1 MADIFKALIDAEL
14 NLEKVETQL
23 QGLNDTKVMLDVQLK
38 NKNNKQF
45 ASDIQK
51 GLEKTKIDTSAV
63 TKSLADS
70 FNISDK
76 GIKQKLTRQLDGI
89 MKSLAD
95 TWNGQKFDFSKADGV
110 YTGIDDMAKT
120 ITENAKIVKDAT
132 GIYDEFYDYFKNKKI
147 YVSDELKNALGND
160 TYKELLKNN
169 IGKITTDI
177 SKGMSIDSLWGEM
190 SSLFPEHFSENIS
203 NQADQLIHTFDLL
216 KKAREDMAKTISFDE
231 MSPSQSFDVNAD
243 AYEQVIT
250 SVQQLQKRLQENILS
265 ANSIEMGTE
274 LQVTVDKEKLVAD
287 IKQAL
292 QNISNAVDAVIDVK
306 LNISQNELGY
316 IQSQLNGM
324 SDKSKITNIN
334 LDIDKQRIQAEI
346 NNALSGLDLPIN
358 FNIDTS
364 TLQADIKKAIQ
375 DIDNIKVDVKVN
387 VDNAQEKTTVHNSA
401 AGVSENE
408 DLFQSI
414 RNINSAGREGQSV
427 FQSFGGTLREAF
439 QTFTLANML
448 QDALYKIVDVGRQ
461 AVDTVKDIN
470 DATTSLQMATGDSYN
485 AVRNLMDSYNE
496 MGQELGALTTEVS
509 TGAEDWLR
517 QGKSISEASTLV
529 KDSMVLSKVANLSS
543 SDATSYLTAMQ
554 NGFHKTTE
562 EVNGLV
568 DSLTAIDLVSATDA
582 GGLAEATSRV
592 AATADLAG
600 VSFDKLL
607 GYEAAVGEASQESMS
622 VIGNSMKT
630 ILTRMSSIKAGNLE
644 LIDED
649 GTTQTLSDVELVLNN
664 IGVQLRDSAN
674 EFRDFDEVLDEI
686 AAKWG
691 NLSSVQQ
698 SAVSQSIAGTYQA
711 NRFRLLMENYD
722 KATDYTQVAE
732 NSAGTSQQKF
742 EDAYLNSLEAKTNTL
757 KASLEELATSTI
769 SDSLYAN
776 VLDTSTAMVNLVEQT
791 GILKASLTG
800 LAGAGGVFIFQQLAG
815 FIKNAAQEFSNFSS
829 ALNMIKTADSFDD
842 GTFKNLLSLTEGL
855 SKSQTNLILSS
866 TALTDAQRVQILMA
880 QGVSQSEAQAAV
892 SAMGLSTAQTAATG
906 ATVTLSNVMKGLWST
921 LLANPLVL
929 VAAGITAVTAAFN
942 AYQKHMDN
950 ITKSAQEGVDA
961 INEHSSSLETQM
973 SRVKELR
980 DSISSGDLSD
990 EEEYNAKS
998 ELLSIQ
1004 NELVE
1009 TYGKQAEGL
1018 NLVNGSLETQIGLMN
1033 QLSDKETISW
1043 LNENQEAA
1051 DIATKKMEQ
1060 ERTYNLGTY
1069 KADDSEV
1076 SKELEKIFDKYGI
1089 DYSQSSTAGVYMPTL
1104 KFIGDASEA
1113 QETIDSFM
1121 SDVRGIVKEYGSNSL
1136 TDQLL
1141 SSSADALSKA
1151 EEITGEY
1158 EEIYRTAQMA
1168 NMLNDSQKIDLSY
1181 EGKDTTGTYSD
1192 LYEDYAQ
1199 AIDDY
1204 NTALLSGDTSKI
1216 DEAQAKFEAVQQ
1228 VVTDLGDFPY
1238 AYLFEGMT
1246 DGLDKAAA
1254 SAENFRDV
1262 LKGEGTDKLSE
1273 EYTDEFGTAT
1283 DTVQKY
1289 AQELQKLNL
1298 DDTDFKEIFNFGTE
1312 ATEGKEAING
1322 IVQAALDL
1330 GMISGTTDADLQ
1342 SLLDVLIQLGIVD
1355 ASEGIDN
1362 TTQSLE
1368 DLKAA
1373 STSVTSAIASVNEI
1387 LNAQTT
1393 GKSISLDD
1401 YNTEGLEDYQSAL
1414 EYVNGSLQLNRDKVD
1429 EITKAKAKEAIASNN
1444 AAKAQAQ
1451 ADYLKNAEQID
1462 QLKDSLSQMESTSQ
1476 EYIDTQTQIS
1486 NLESTNQTLIDQ
1498 CNQYDLLTAS
1508 IREATGEYQNWINS
1522 QNASESGDMFDD
1534 SKNMIQ
1540 AIDDVNDDESVDYG
1554 KVGTQKYQAAVDFLV
1569 PNTVDPQDQ
1578 TAVNQYIESLKKYFT
1593 TDEEGNLQGL
1603 NIDQFLSDAVEK
1615 GFINQD
1621 GNNYEIAGEVTM
1633 KKFAKGMNMSLPML
1647 QSIFG
1652 ELQEYFGD
1660 AFDWQDEIPDT
1671 MGNLGMQAQSAKESL
1686 QTLDAYKNMDI
1697 RIDVSDIEGT
1707 ENKVRV
1713 LDDTIAEMDKIK
1725 ADPKVDTSS
1734 IENANSVIKYCIRQK
1749 QELENPVV
1757 MKANTAGLNSGINE
1771 AVTLY
1776 QKFVKAQNKL
1786 EERETLG
1793 LDTSDAE
1800 AKVDRLT
1807 SKIQGL
1813 DPEINA
1819 ELEVDTTSADT
1830 IQQSL
1835 DNMSPEVQ
1843 AKINVTAPTEE
1854 ETATDDV
1861 TVNYE
1866 ANTKGLPEKFN
1877 PINRT
1882 VYYRDDQSQLT
1893 TYLAPLYR
1901 SVIYTNSGGLPK
1913 PPSTGTGSVSGT
1925 AHVSGTAKASGD
1937 WGMKEQKTVL
1947 IGELGREIVVDP
1959 NTGKWRT
1966 YGDNGAEFANIPRN
1980 AIVFNNAQT
1989 ESLLKQGFV
1998 NSRATAM
2005 AGGTAFANGN
2015 SFVTGGFTY
2024 KGNSYKGSSSS
2035 DDDDK
2040 SSSTSSGSS
2049 SKSKSSSKDKS
2060 DDKKENKFQ
2069 KKWEKFQNWVD
2080 KFFDHIERRLERSSE
2095 LIDKWTTAA
2104 ENAVTI
2110 SAQQTAYN
2118 SAINATTDSISLN
2131 ETASTK
2137 YLKQARKI
2145 GKKAVKTAKNT
2156 KKKSDDG
2163 ITQSWVDDIIK
2174 KLQDGSLDIT
2184 KYKGKERDVIDDL
2197 QEWVDKS
2204 EDAKSTIEELKNSFQ
2219 DLYTDMRNLA
2229 NTEAEEKVDKLNDE
2243 LDILG
2248 TQLDRLGT
2256 AAEQNNNILRQ
2267 NELSRQTM
2275 DAYQS
2280 ARVTTSRNLGSASQR
2295 VRNLGRSD
2303 FTNAVNSGQKIAIE
2317 DSYSTAWVKAISD
2330 YNASLEASTTA
2341 TTNARKATAEY
2352 YATIQENAEQMFNNI
2367 VSEFEAAQNRISQKS
2382 TEIQAAMDL
2391 NEAQGYRNSANYYRQ
2406 MITAE
2411 QENQASLQK
2420 ERDQLN
2426 ANLNNALSTG
2436 QVTYGTDAYQNMVS
2450 QINDVTNAIN
2460 ESKQS
2465 AQEFK
2470 NAIQEL
2476 EWSNFEKLQERIAD
2490 ITEEADFLINE
2501 LSRRDLVDEDVA
2513 GLTAEGNAAMALYAS
2528 EYGTMIKQVQQYQDE
2543 IDKVRQELS
2552 NDPYNETLIDHLQE
2566 LEEAQQDIVSS
2577 TGDMKDAMI
2586 DLTSQ
2591 ALEAQKTALQNI
2603 ISDYQDMMDLQ
2614 NDAYDYQKSISD
2626 MVTDINNVQKQLSVY
2641 AGDDSEEAR
2650 ATIQQ
2655 LQSDLR
2661 DKQESLE
2668 DTQRQKLTSDINNMF
2683 DDLMDNYS
2691 DYVDTIIDNLDDN
2704 FDKLIEVV
2712 NNGLADSKE
2721 TILSLA
2727 DKLGIDVSDELTGIL
2742 GGNDILGSSGNAVE
2756 GVVSLEDM
2764 LNEIANAK
2772 SSEEVDQIVTRL
2784 TSEESNRKYF
2794 GDQGAAYIA
2803 AQKKKQELEAQ
2814 QAYEQGQQSQ
2824 ITQSG
2829 GGSGGSSANQ
2839 NNNEKL
2845 AEKAAKYIRKNMDP
2859 AKKDRKDLSDVN
2871 KKIYDMTNG
2880 QTLSGNELEGLSK
2893 KLGITH
2899 NNAKKEG
2906 NLFQKLKEIGL
2917 FDGGWKIRENSI
2929 THVGTVIGNLDS
2941 FAKGT
2946 KRVPQDMIA
2955 EIGEKGS
2962 EIVYRSA
2969 DGSILTPLGEGDM
2982 VFTHEMSKN
2991 LWQMA
2996 LDKPI
3001 STYSGIPKISEE
3013 AVNNVYGG
3021 ATYNVMFNVEMG
3033 DMNLQGI
3040 EDIEKFKKMFPQVF
3054 EQLLKDS
3061 LVNNRNVARI
3071 IKEHIKDNTLKN
3083 NNSLGKNR
3091 YRN

>member
-1 MADIFKALIDAEL
+1 MDYEFKATIQAEL
-14 NLEKVETQL
+14 QT
-23 QGLNDTKVMLDVQLK
+23 
-38 NKNNKQF
+38 NKF
-45 ASDIQK
+45 
-51 GLEKTKIDTSAV
+51 
-63 TKSLADS
+63 DS
-70 FNISDK
+70 
-76 GIKQKLTRQLDGI
+76 Q
-89 MKSLAD
+89 MKSLLNREWKVD
-95 TWNGQKFDFSKADGV
+95 VILN
-110 YTGIDDMAKT
+110 
-120 ITENAKIVKDAT
+120 N
-132 GIYDEFYDYFKNKKI
+132 
-147 YVSDELKNALGND
+147 KNALKQINEIEKKLQTITKEDSQSALNLDLNID
-160 TYKELLKNN
+160 TNQ
-169 IGKITTDI
+169 ITTDI
-177 SKGMSIDSLWGEM
+177 RNAVKNAAAYLDDDINIRLNID
-190 SSLFPEHFSENIS
+190 
-203 NQADQLIHTFDLL
+203 
-216 KKAREDMAKTISFDE
+216 KDE
-231 MSPSQSFDVNAD
+231 MLTNLRTAIKS
-243 AYEQVIT
+243 IT
-250 SVQQLQKRLQENILS
+250 NDGQAINLDININKQTLQTEINS
-265 ANSIEMGTE
+265 AI
-274 LQVTVDKEKLVAD
+274 KD
-287 IKQAL
+287 ID
-292 QNISNAVDAVIDVK
+292 IPVK
-306 LNISQNELGY
+306 LNIDSSDIISNLRQAIDPLSNE
-316 IQSQLNGM
+316 
-324 SDKSKITNIN
+324 KI
-334 LDIDKQRIQAEI
+334 KVH
-346 NNALSGLDLPIN
+346 
-358 FNIDTS
+358 IDT
-364 TLQADIKKAIQ
+364 DIKNDT
-375 DIDNIKVDVKVN
+375 DISNIGKVDSSDVTQLQDAINKV
-387 VDNAQEKTTVHNSA
+387 
-401 AGVSENE
+401 
-408 DLFQSI
+408 
-414 RNINSAGREGQSV
+414 NSAGREGQSF

-470 DATTSLQMATGDSYN
+470 DATTSLQIATGDSYN

-554 NGFHKTTE
+554 KGFHKTTE

-607 GYEAAVGEASQESMS
+607 GYEAAIGEASQENMS

-674 EFRDFDEVLDEI
+674 EFRDFDDVLDEI

-722 KATDYTQVAE
+722 KATNYTQVAE

-742 EDAYLNSLEAKTNTL
+742 EEAYLNSLEAKTNTL

-769 SDSLYAN
+769 SDDLYAN
-776 VLDTSTAMVNLVEQT
+776 VLDTSTAMVNLVNET

-815 FIKNAAQEFSNFSS
+815 FIKNAAQEFSNFST
-829 ALNMIKTADSFDD
+829 ALNMIKAADSFDD
-842 GTFKNLLSLTEGL
+842 GAFKSLLNLTEGL

-880 QGVSQSEAQAAV
+880 QGVSQAEAQAAV

-942 AYQKHMDN
+942 AYQNHMDN
-950 ITKSAQEGVDA
+950 IKKSAQEGVDA
-961 INEHSSSLETQM
+961 INEHNSSLETQI

-980 DSISSGDLSD
+980 DSISSGNLSD

-1004 NELVE
+1004 NELVG
-1009 TYGKQAEGL
+1009 TYGKQAEGI

-1033 QLSDKETISW
+1033 QLSDTETTSW
-1043 LNENQEAA
+1043 LNENQEAV
-1051 DIATKKMEQ
+1051 DNATKEMER
-1060 ERTYNLGTY
+1060 ERTFNLGTFE
-1069 KADDSEV
+1069 ADGSEA
-1076 SKELEKIFDKYGI
+1076 SKEIEKLFDEYGI
-1089 DYSQSSTAGVYMPTL
+1089 KESQSGTAGVYKSVL
-1104 KFIGDASEA
+1104 KFTGDASEA
-1113 QETIDSFM
+1113 QETIDNFM

-1168 NMLNDSQKIDLSY
+1168 NMLNDGQKIDLSY
-1181 EGKDTTGTYSD
+1181 EGKDATGTYSD

-1228 VVTDLGDFPY
+1228 VVTNLGDFPY

-1246 DGLDKAAA
+1246 DGLDKASA

-1262 LKGEGTDKLSE
+1262 LKGDGTDKLSE

-1283 DTVQKY
+1283 DTVQQY

-1298 DDTDFKEIFNFGTE
+1298 DDTEFKEIFNFGTE

-1342 SLLDVLIQLGIVD
+1342 SLLDVLIQLGIVN

-1393 GKSISLDD
+1393 GRSISLGD
-1401 YNTEGLEDYQSAL
+1401 YNAEGLEDYQSAL
-1414 EYVNGSLQLNRDKVD
+1414 EYVNGSLQLNRDKVE
-1429 EITKAKAKEAIASNN
+1429 EITKAKAKEAIASND

-1462 QLKDSLSQMESTSQ
+1462 QLRDSLSQMESTSQ

-1508 IREATGEYQNWINS
+1508 IREATGEYQNWLNS
-1522 QNASESGDMFDD
+1522 QNAPESGDMFDD
-1534 SKNMIQ
+1534 TKSMIQ
-1540 AIDDVNDDESVDYG
+1540 NIDNVNDPNSAEHNKVYNEDYI
-1554 KVGTQKYQAAVDFLV
+1554 TSVDFLV
-1569 PNTVDPQDQ
+1569 PNSIDKQDQ
-1578 TAVNQYIESLKKYFT
+1578 DAVNQYINSLKKYFT

-1621 GNNYEIAGEVTM
+1621 GNYYEVAGEVTM

-1647 QSIFG
+1647 QAVFG
-1652 ELQEYFGD
+1652 ELHEYFGD

-1686 QTLDAYKNMDI
+1686 QALDAYKDMDI
-1697 RIDVSDIEGT
+1697 RIAVSDIEGT

-1757 MKANTAGLNSGINE
+1757 MKANTAGLNSDINE

-1800 AKVDRLT
+1800 AKVDKLT

-1819 ELEVDTTSADT
+1819 ELEVDTTSVDT
-1830 IQQSL
+1830 IEQSL

-1843 AKINVTAPTEE
+1843 AKINVSTPTESDT
-1854 ETATDDV
+1854 ETGDV
-1861 TVNYE
+1861 TVNYVE
-1866 ANTKGLPEKFN
+1866 DTSGLPEKFD
-1877 PINRT
+1877 PIDRT
-1882 VYYRDDQSQLT
+1882 VYYKDDRSQLDP
-1893 TYLAPLYR
+1893 YLAPLYR

-1913 PPSTGTGSVSGT
+1913 PPSTGTGSVTGT

-2015 SFVTGGFTY
+2015 AFVTGGFTY

-2035 DDDDK
+2035 DDDK
-2040 SSSTSSGSS
+2040 SSSSSSGSS
-2049 SKSKSSSKDKS
+2049 SKSKSSSKDKK

-2069 KKWEKFQNWVD
+2069 KKWEKFQNWVS

-2110 SAQQTAYN
+2110 SAQQTAYGN
-2118 SAINATTDSISLN
+2118 AISETQTSLSLN

-2145 GKKAVKTAKNT
+2145 GKKAVKTAQKT
-2156 KKKSDDG
+2156 KKKSDDR
-2163 ITQSWVDDIIK
+2163 ITQSWVDDIIN
-2174 KLQDGSLDIT
+2174 KLQNGSLDIT
-2184 KYKGKERDVIDDL
+2184 KYKGKERDVIDSL

-2204 EDAKSTIEELKNSFQ
+2204 TDAKNAISELTDSLQ
-2219 DLYTDMRNLA
+2219 DLYTEMRNLA

-2256 AAEQNNNILRQ
+2256 AAEQNNNILQQ
-2267 NELSRQTM
+2267 NQLSRQTM
-2275 DAYQS
+2275 DAYQA
-2280 ARVTTSRNLGSASQR
+2280 ARVTTSKNLGSASQR
-2295 VRNLGRSD
+2295 VRNLGD
-2303 FTNAVNSGQKIAIE
+2303 AALTNAVNAGQKIEIQDGWSNDWKDAV
-2317 DSYSTAWVKAISD
+2317 AD
-2330 YNASLEASTTA
+2330 YNASLESSATA

-2367 VSEFEAAQNRISQKS
+2367 VSEFEAAQNRISQRS

-2391 NEAQGYRNSANYYRQ
+2391 NEAKGYRNSSNYYQ
-2406 MITAE
+2406 AMITAE
-2411 QENQASLQK
+2411 QENQKSLEE
-2420 ERDQLN
+2420 ERNQLVSD
-2426 ANLNNALSTG
+2426 LNNKLSTG
-2436 QVTYGTDAYQNMVS
+2436 QVTYGTDAYDNMVS
-2450 QINDVTNAIN
+2450 QINDVTNAVN

-2465 AQEFK
+2465 MQDFK
-2470 NAIQEL
+2470 NSIQEL
-2476 EWSNFEKLQERIAD
+2476 EWSNFEKLQERISD

-2501 LSRRDLVDEDVA
+2501 LSRRKLVDEDVT
-2513 GLTAEGNAAMALYAS
+2513 GLTSEGNAAMALYAS
-2528 EYGTMIKQVQQYQDE
+2528 EYGTMIKQVQQYQEE
-2543 IDKVRQELS
+2543 IDKVQQELS

-2566 LEEAQQDIVSS
+2566 LEEAQQDVISS
-2577 TGDMKDAMI
+2577 AGDMKDAMI

-2591 ALEAQKTALQNI
+2591 ALEAQKTALQDI

-2641 AGDDSEEAR
+2641 AGDDSEESRAR
-2650 ATIQQ
+2650 IQQ

-2668 DTQRQKLTSDINNMF
+2668 DMQRQKLTSDINNMF

-2691 DYVDTIIDNLDDN
+2691 EYVDTIIDNLDDN
-2704 FDKLIEVV
+2704 FDKLIDVV

-2764 LNEIANAK
+2764 LSEIANAK
-2772 SSEEVDQIVTRL
+2772 STEEVDQIVTRL
-2784 TSEESNRKYF
+2784 TSEEANRKYF
-2794 GDQGAAYIA
+2794 GNQGAAYLA
-2803 AQKKKQELEAQ
+2803 AEQKKQELAAQ
-2814 QAYEQGQQSQ
+2814 QAYEQGQQQQQQEAAQSQ
-2824 ITQSG
+2824 A
-2829 GGSGGSSANQ
+2829 SA
-2839 NNNEKL
+2839 NNEKL
-2845 AEKAAKYIRKNMDP
+2845 AQKAANFIRKHMKDTD
-2859 AKKDRKDLSDVN
+2859 KKRKELGDIN
-2871 KKIYDMTNG
+2871 KKIYDMTG
-2880 QTLSGNELEGLSK
+2880 GKIISGDDRAKLAE
-2893 KLGITH
+2893 KLGVSESQLY
-2899 NNAKKEG
+2899 N
-2906 NLFQKLKEIGL
+2906 KLQEIGL
-2917 FDGGWKIRENSI
+2917 FDGGWRIRSGSI
-2929 THVGTVIGNLDS
+2929 THVGTVIGNLES

-2946 KRVPQDMIA
+2946 KSIPKDMLAITQEA
-2955 EIGEKGS
+2955 GFEFI
-2962 EIVYRSA
+2962 RTD
-2969 DGSILTPLGEGDM
+2969 DGMLTPLKKGDS
-2982 VFTHEMSKN
+2982 VFSHDQSENLWEMSKHDPAD
-2991 LWQMA
+2991 LF
-2996 LDKPI
+2996 
-3001 STYSGIPKISEE
+3001 SGARMVKSMTPTPVSKSF
-3013 AVNNVYGG
+3013 VDVGG
-3021 ATYNVMFNVEMG
+3021 ITIG
-3033 DMNLQGI
+3033 DVI
-3040 EDIEKFKKMFPQVF
+3040 
-3054 EQLLKDS
+3054 LKDVQRPDQFVNE
-3061 LVNNRNVARI
+3061 LKNVIKNNRSVKGVINETI
-3071 IKEHIKDNTLKN
+3071 DEHLVKGH
-3083 NNSLGKNR
+3083 NSLSVNKW
-3091 YRN
+3091 

>member
-1 MADIFKALIDAEL
+1 MGTLIEGLNSGKSIDEFSDILKTLSDKQISSAIDFSNIRSNKRANAKDTAKDIISNVSKNTAEAASMAADTAATEL
-14 NLEKVETQL
+14 NTAA
-23 QGLNDTKVMLDVQLK
+23 NIK
-38 NKNNKQF
+38 NTVSKEAKAV
-45 ASDIQK
+45 ASD
-51 GLEKTKIDTSAV
+51 AV
-63 TKSLADS
+63 T
-70 FNISDK
+70 
-76 GIKQKLTRQLDGI
+76 
-89 MKSLAD
+89 
-95 TWNGQKFDFSKADGV
+95 
-110 YTGIDDMAKT
+110 
-120 ITENAKIVKDAT
+120 
-132 GIYDEFYDYFKNKKI
+132 
-147 YVSDELKNALGND
+147 
-160 TYKELLKNN
+160 
-169 IGKITTDI
+169 
-177 SKGMSIDSLWGEM
+177 
-190 SSLFPEHFSENIS
+190 
-203 NQADQLIHTFDLL
+203 
-216 KKAREDMAKTISFDE
+216 
-231 MSPSQSFDVNAD
+231 
-243 AYEQVIT
+243 
-250 SVQQLQKRLQENILS
+250 
-265 ANSIEMGTE
+265 
-274 LQVTVDKEKLVAD
+274 
-287 IKQAL
+287 
-292 QNISNAVDAVIDVK
+292 
-306 LNISQNELGY
+306 
-316 IQSQLNGM
+316 
-324 SDKSKITNIN
+324 
-334 LDIDKQRIQAEI
+334 
-346 NNALSGLDLPIN
+346 
-358 FNIDTS
+358 TS
-364 TLQADIKKAIQ
+364 TAKA
-375 DIDNIKVDVKVN
+375 
-387 VDNAQEKTTVHNSA
+387 A
-401 AGVSENE
+401 VSEGAATA
-408 DLFQSI
+408 S
-414 RNINSAGREGQSV
+414 
-427 FQSFGGTLREAF
+427 T
-439 QTFTLANML
+439 T
-448 QDALYKIVDVGRQ
+448 AL
-461 AVDTVKDIN
+461 
-470 DATTSLQMATGDSYN
+470 
-485 AVRNLMDSYNE
+485 
-496 MGQELGALTTEVS
+496 
-509 TGAEDWLR
+509 TGAEA
-517 QGKSISEASTLV
+517 G
-529 KDSMVLSKVANLSS
+529 
-543 SDATSYLTAMQ
+543 AT
-554 NGFHKTTE
+554 
-562 EVNGLV
+562 
-568 DSLTAIDLVSATDA
+568 
-582 GGLAEATSRV
+582 
-592 AATADLAG
+592 AAT
-600 VSFDKLL
+600 
-607 GYEAAVGEASQESMS
+607 
-622 VIGNSMKT
+622 T
-630 ILTRMSSIKAGNLE
+630 
-644 LIDED
+644 
-649 GTTQTLSDVELVLNN
+649 
-664 IGVQLRDSAN
+664 
-674 EFRDFDEVLDEI
+674 
-686 AAKWG
+686 
-691 NLSSVQQ
+691 
-698 SAVSQSIAGTYQA
+698 
-711 NRFRLLMENYD
+711 
-722 KATDYTQVAE
+722 
-732 NSAGTSQQKF
+732 
-742 EDAYLNSLEAKTNTL
+742 
-757 KASLEELATSTI
+757 
-769 SDSLYAN
+769 
-776 VLDTSTAMVNLVEQT
+776 
-791 GILKASLTG
+791 
-800 LAGAGGVFIFQQLAG
+800 
-815 FIKNAAQEFSNFSS
+815 
-829 ALNMIKTADSFDD
+829 
-842 GTFKNLLSLTEGL
+842 
-855 SKSQTNLILSS
+855 
-866 TALTDAQRVQILMA
+866 
-880 QGVSQSEAQAAV
+880 
-892 SAMGLSTAQTAATG
+892 GLST
-906 ATVTLSNVMKGLWST
+906 SFKGL
-921 LLANPLVL
+921 LASLAPF
-929 VAAGITAVTAAFN
+929 AGIIAPIAALGVALTAFN
-942 AYQKHMDN
+942 AYQNHIDN

-961 INEHSSSLETQM
+961 INEHSSSLETQI

-990 EEEYNAKS
+990 EEEYSAKS

-1009 TYGKQAEGL
+1009 TYGKQAEGI

-1033 QLSDKETISW
+1033 QLSDTETTSW
-1043 LNENQEAA
+1043 LNENQEAV
-1051 DIATKKMEQ
+1051 DNATKEMER
-1060 ERTYNLGTY
+1060 ERTFNLGTFE
-1069 KADDSEV
+1069 ADGSEA
-1076 SKELEKIFDKYGI
+1076 SKEIEKLFDQYGI
-1089 DYSQSSTAGVYMPTL
+1089 EEGQSGTAGVYESVL
-1104 KFIGDASEA
+1104 KFTGDASEA
-1113 QETIDSFM
+1113 QETIDNFM
-1121 SDVRGIVKEYGSNSL
+1121 SDVRGIVKEYGGTSL

-1168 NMLNDSQKIDLSY
+1168 NMLNDGQKIDLSY
-1181 EGKDTTGTYSD
+1181 EGKDATGTYSD

-1246 DGLDKAAA
+1246 DGLDKASA

-1283 DTVQKY
+1283 DTVQQY
-1289 AQELQKLNL
+1289 AKEVQKLNL
-1298 DDTDFKEIFNFGTE
+1298 DDTEFKEIFNFGTE

-1342 SLLDVLIQLGIVD
+1342 SLLDVLIQLGIVN

-1401 YNTEGLEDYQSAL
+1401 YNAEGLEDYQSAL
-1414 EYVNGSLQLNRDKVD
+1414 EYVNGSLQLNRDKVE
-1429 EITKAKAKEAIASNN
+1429 EITKAKAKEAIASND

-1462 QLKDSLSQMESTSQ
+1462 QLRDSLSQMESTSQ

-1540 AIDDVNDDESVDYG
+1540 AIDDVNNDESEDYG

-1621 GNNYEIAGEVTM
+1621 GNSYEIAGEVTM

-1686 QTLDAYKNMDI
+1686 QSLDAYKNMDI

-1757 MKANTAGLNSGINE
+1757 MKANTAGLDSDINE

-1800 AKVDRLT
+1800 AKVDKLT

-1925 AHVSGTAKASGD
+1925 AHVSGTAKASGN
-1937 WGMKEQKTVL
+1937 WGMEEQKTVL

-1998 NSRATAM
+1998 HSRATAM

-2015 SFVTGGFTY
+2015 AFVTGGFTY

-2035 DDDDK
+2035 DDDNNSSG
-2040 SSSTSSGSS
+2040 SSSSSSGSS
-2049 SKSKSSSKDKS
+2049 SKSKSSSKDKK
-2060 DDKKENKFQ
+2060 DEKKENKFQ
-2069 KKWEKFQNWVD
+2069 KKWEQFQNWVG

-2110 SAQQTAYN
+2110 SAQQTAYGN
-2118 SAINATTDSISLN
+2118 AISETQTSLSLN
-2131 ETASTK
+2131 ETASSK
-2137 YLKQARKI
+2137 YLKQAEKVGR
-2145 GKKAVKTAKNT
+2145 KAVKTAQNT
-2156 KKKSDDG
+2156 KKKSDDR
-2163 ITQSWVDDIIK
+2163 ITSEWVADIIT

-2184 KYKGKERDVIDDL
+2184 KYKGKERDVIDSL

-2204 EDAKSTIEELKNSFQ
+2204 TDAKNAISELTDSLQ
-2219 DLYTDMRNLA
+2219 DLYTEMRNLA
-2229 NTEAEEKVDKLNDE
+2229 NVEAEEKVDKLNDE
-2243 LDILG
+2243 LDILS
-2248 TQLDRLGT
+2248 TELDRLGT

-2275 DAYQS
+2275 DAYQA

-2295 VRNLGRSD
+2295 VRNLGD
-2303 FTNAVNSGQKIAIE
+2303 AALTNAVNAGQKIEIQDNWSNAWKSAI
-2317 DSYSTAWVKAISD
+2317 AD
-2330 YNASLEASTTA
+2330 YNASLDANTTA

-2367 VSEFEAAQNRISQKS
+2367 VSEFEAAQSRISQRS

-2391 NEAQGYRNSANYYRQ
+2391 NEAQGYRNSSNYYQ
-2406 MITAE
+2406 AMIDAE
-2411 QENQASLQK
+2411 RENQRSLEE
-2420 ERDQLN
+2420 ERARLN
-2426 ANLNNALSTG
+2426 DDLNNKLKTG
-2436 QVTYGTDAYQNMVS
+2436 QVTYGTDAYDNMVS

-2460 ESKQS
+2460 ESKLS
-2465 AQEFK
+2465 AQEFE

-2501 LSRRDLVDEDVA
+2501 LSRRKLVDEDVA

-2566 LEEAQQDIVSS
+2566 LEEAQQDVISS
-2577 TGDMKDAMI
+2577 AGDMKDAMI
-2586 DLTSQ
+2586 ELTSQ
-2591 ALEAQKTALQNI
+2591 ALEAQKTALQDI

-2683 DDLMDNYS
+2683 DDLMDSYS

-2727 DKLGIDVSDELTGIL
+2727 DKLGIDVSDELAGIL
-2742 GGNDILGSSGNAVE
+2742 EGNDIIGSSGEAVE

-2764 LNEIANAK
+2764 LTEIANAK
-2772 SSEEVDQIVTRL
+2772 STEEVDQIVTRL
-2784 TSEESNRKYF
+2784 TSEEANRKYF
-2794 GDQGAAYIA
+2794 GDQGDVYIA
-2803 AQKKKQELEAQ
+2803 AQKKKQELAAQ
-2814 QAYEQGQQSQ
+2814 QAAEQGKQDQ
-2824 ITQSG
+2824 ISQSG
-2829 GGSGGSSANQ
+2829 GGSGNSAAAQ
-2839 NNNEKL
+2839 NNAKQ

-2859 AKKDRKDLSDVN
+2859 AKQKRKDLSDVN
-2871 KKIYDMTNG
+2871 KKIYDMTGG
-2880 QTLSGNELEGLSK
+2880 QTLNGNELEGLSK

-2899 NNAKKEG
+2899 NNATKSG

-2917 FDGGWKIRENSI
+2917 FDGGWRIRSGSI
-2929 THVGTVIGNLDS
+2929 THVGTVINNLES

-2946 KRVPQDMIA
+2946 KSVQKDMLAITQEA
-2955 EIGEKGS
+2955 GVEFI
-2962 EIVYRSA
+2962 RTD
-2969 DGSILTPLGEGDM
+2969 DGMLTPLNKGDS
-2982 VFTHEMSKN
+2982 VFSHKQSENLWEMSKHSPSDLFSN
-2991 LWQMA
+2991 ARMV
-2996 LDKPI
+2996 DSPTPINGDNNNTVNI
-3001 STYSGIPKISEE
+3001 STGDIILQDVQNP
-3013 AVNNVYGG
+3013 NQFVY
-3021 ATYNVMFNVEMG
+3021 E
-3033 DMNLQGI
+3033 
-3040 EDIEKFKKMFPQVF
+3040 
-3054 EQLLKDS
+3054 
-3061 LVNNRNVARI
+3061 
-3071 IKEHIKDNTLKN
+3071 LKN
-3083 NNSLGKNR
+3083 ALQNNKAVKGVLNDTIDNR
-3091 YRN
+3091 LVKGRNSFSVNRW

>member
-1 MADIFKALIDAEL
+1 MQKRKESDAMADIFKALIDAEL
-14 NLEKVETQL
+14 NLEKVEMQL
-23 QGLNDTKVMLDVQLK
+23 QDLNDTKVMLDVQLK

-120 ITENAKIVKDAT
+120 ITENVKIVKDAT

-147 YVSDELKNALGND
+147 YVSDELKNALGDD

-216 KKAREDMAKTISFDE
+216 KKAREDMAKTLSFDE

-250 SVQQLQKRLQENILS
+250 SVQQLQKRLQDNIIS

-274 LQVTVDKEKLVAD
+274 LQVTIDKEKLAAD

-292 QNISNAVDAVIDVK
+292 QNISNDANAVIDVK

-316 IQSQLNGM
+316 LQSQLNGI
-324 SDKSKITNIN
+324 SDKSKITNII
-334 LDIDKQRIQAEI
+334 LDIDKQRIQTEI

-375 DIDNIKVDVKVN
+375 DIKEIKVDVKFN
-387 VDNAQEKTTVHNSA
+387 VDNTQEKTTVQNLA
-401 AGVSENE
+401 ADVSESE
-408 DLFQSI
+408 ELFQSI
-414 RNINSAGREGQSV
+414 RNINNAGREGQSV

-607 GYEAAVGEASQESMS
+607 GYEAAIGEASQESMS

-630 ILTRMSSIKAGNLE
+630 ILTRMSSIKAGNFE

-674 EFRDFDEVLDEI
+674 EFRDFDDVLDEI

-691 NLSSVQQ
+691 TLSSVQQ

-769 SDSLYAN
+769 SDDLYAN
-776 VLDTSTAMVNLVEQT
+776 VLDTSTAMVNLVNET

-815 FIKNAAQEFSNFSS
+815 FIKNAAQEFSNFST
-829 ALNMIKTADSFDD
+829 ALNMIKAADSFDD
-842 GTFKNLLSLTEGL
+842 GAFKSLLNLTEGL

-880 QGVSQSEAQAAV
+880 QGVSQAEAQAAV

-929 VAAGITAVTAAFN
+929 VAAGIMAVTAAFN
-942 AYQKHMDN
+942 AYQNHMDN
-950 ITKSAQEGVDA
+950 IKKSAQEGVDA
-961 INEHSSSLETQM
+961 INEHSSSLETQI

-1004 NELVE
+1004 NELVA

-1051 DIATKKMEQ
+1051 DIATKKMER
-1060 ERTYNLGTY
+1060 ERTFNLGTFE
-1069 KADDSEV
+1069 ADGSEA
-1076 SKELEKIFDKYGI
+1076 SKEIEKLFDEYGI
-1089 DYSQSSTAGVYMPTL
+1089 QESQSGTAGVYMPTL
-1104 KFIGDASEA
+1104 KFTGDASEA
-1113 QETIDSFM
+1113 QETIDNFM
-1121 SDVRGIVKEYGSNSL
+1121 SDVREIEKEYGSTSL

-1168 NMLNDSQKIDLSY
+1168 NMLNDGQKIDLSY
-1181 EGKDTTGTYSD
+1181 EGKDATGTYSD

-1228 VVTDLGDFPY
+1228 VVTNLGDFPY
-1238 AYLFEGMT
+1238 AYLFKGMT
-1246 DGLDKAAA
+1246 DGLDKAAV

-1283 DTVQKY
+1283 DTVQQY

-1298 DDTDFKEIFNFGTE
+1298 DDTEFKEIFNFGTE

-1342 SLLDVLIQLGIVD
+1342 SLLDVLIQLGIVNT
-1355 ASEGIDN
+1355 SEGIDN

-1401 YNTEGLEDYQSAL
+1401 YNTEGLEDYKSAL
-1414 EYVNGSLQLNRDKVD
+1414 EYVNGSLQLNRDKVE
-1429 EITKAKAKEAIASNN
+1429 EITKAKAKEAIASND

-1462 QLKDSLSQMESTSQ
+1462 QLRYSLSQMESTSQ

-1486 NLESTNQTLIDQ
+1486 SLESTNQTLIDQ
-1498 CNQYDLLTAS
+1498 CNQYDLLSAS

-1540 AIDDVNDDESVDYG
+1540 AIDDVNNDESEDYG

-1569 PNTVDPQDQ
+1569 PNSVDPQDQ
-1578 TAVNQYIESLKKYFT
+1578 DAVNQYIESLKKYFT

-1621 GNNYEIAGEVTM
+1621 GNSYEIAGEVTM

-1647 QSIFG
+1647 QAVFG
-1652 ELQEYFGD
+1652 ELEEYFGD

-1686 QTLDAYKNMDI
+1686 QALDAYKDMDI

-1757 MKANTAGLNSGINE
+1757 MKANTAGLDSDINE

-1786 EERETLG
+1786 EEREALG

-1800 AKVDRLT
+1800 AKVDKLT

-1830 IQQSL
+1830 IEQSL

-1866 ANTKGLPEKFN
+1866 ANTKDLPEKFN

-1913 PPSTGTGSVSGT
+1913 PPSTGTGSVTGT

-1966 YGDNGAEFANIPRN
+1966 YGDNGAEFADIPRN

-1998 NSRATAM
+1998 HSRATAM
-2005 AGGTAFANGN
+2005 AGGTAFAKGN
-2015 SFVTGGFTY
+2015 AFVTGGFTY

-2040 SSSTSSGSS
+2040 SSSSSSGSS
-2049 SKSKSSSKDKS
+2049 SKSKSSSKDKK
-2060 DDKKENKFQ
+2060 DEKKENKFQ
-2069 KKWEKFQNWVD
+2069 KKWEQFQNWVS

-2110 SAQQTAYN
+2110 SAQQTAYGN
-2118 SAINATTDSISLN
+2118 AISETQTSLSLN
-2131 ETASTK
+2131 ETASSK
-2137 YLKQARKI
+2137 YLNQARKI

-2156 KKKSDDG
+2156 KKKSDDR
-2163 ITQSWVDDIIK
+2163 ITSEWVADIIT
-2174 KLQDGSLDIT
+2174 KLQNGSLDIT
-2184 KYKGKERDVIDDL
+2184 RYKGKERDVIDSL

-2204 EDAKSTIEELKNSFQ
+2204 TDAKNAISELTDSLQ
-2219 DLYTDMRNLA
+2219 DLYTEMRNLA

-2248 TQLDRLGT
+2248 TELDRLGT

-2267 NELSRQTM
+2267 NELSQQTM
-2275 DAYQS
+2275 DAYQT

-2295 VRNLGRSD
+2295 VRNLGD
-2303 FTNAVNSGQKIAIE
+2303 TTLTNAVNAGQKIEID
-2317 DSYSTAWVKAISD
+2317 DSYSNAWKSAIAD
-2330 YNASLEASTTA
+2330 YNASLEANTTA

-2367 VSEFEAAQNRISQKS
+2367 VSEFESAQSRISQRS

-2391 NEAQGYRNSANYYRQ
+2391 NEAQGYRNSSNYYQ
-2406 MITAE
+2406 AMIDAE
-2411 QENQASLQK
+2411 RENQRSLEE
-2420 ERDQLN
+2420 ERARLN
-2426 ANLNNALSTG
+2426 DDLNNKLKTG
-2436 QVTYGTDAYQNMVS
+2436 QITYGTDAYDNMVS

-2460 ESKQS
+2460 ESKLS
-2465 AQEFK
+2465 MQEFE
-2470 NAIQEL
+2470 NSIQEL

-2490 ITEEADFLINE
+2490 ITEETDFLINE

-2528 EYGTMIKQVQQYQDE
+2528 EYGIMIKQVQQYQDE

-2566 LEEAQQDIVSS
+2566 LEEAQQDVISS
-2577 TGDMKDAMI
+2577 AGDMKDAMI

-2591 ALEAQKTALQNI
+2591 ALEAQKTALQDI

-2683 DDLMDNYS
+2683 DDLMDSYS

-2727 DKLGIDVSDELTGIL
+2727 DKLGIDVSDELAGIL
-2742 GGNDILGSSGNAVE
+2742 EGNDIIGSSGEAVE
-2756 GVVSLEDM
+2756 GVASLEDM
-2764 LNEIANAK
+2764 LTEIANAK
-2772 SSEEVDQIVTRL
+2772 STEEVDQIVTRL
-2784 TSEESNRKYF
+2784 TSEEANRKYF

-2814 QAYEQGQQSQ
+2814 QALEQGKQDQ
-2824 ITQSG
+2824 ISQSG
-2829 GGSGGSSANQ
+2829 GGSGNSAASQ
-2839 NNNEKL
+2839 NNAKQ

-2859 AKKDRKDLSDVN
+2859 AKQKRKDLSDVN
-2871 KKIYDMTNG
+2871 KKIYDMTGG
-2880 QTLSGNELEGLSK
+2880 QTLNGNELEGLSK

-2899 NNAKKEG
+2899 NNATKDG

-2917 FDGGWKIRENSI
+2917 FDGGWRIRSGSI

-2941 FAKGT
+2941 FAKGE
-2946 KRVPQDMIA
+2946 KNVSKDMLAITQEA
-2955 EIGEKGS
+2955 GFEFI
-2962 EIVYRSA
+2962 RTD
-2969 DGSILTPLGEGDM
+2969 DGMLTPLKKGDS
-2982 VFTHEMSKN
+2982 VFSHKQSENLWEMSKHDPAD
-2991 LWQMA
+2991 LFSGARMVETMTPT
-2996 LDKPI
+2996 PI
-3001 STYSGIPKISEE
+3001 SKSFVDVGGITI
-3013 AVNNVYGG
+3013 
-3021 ATYNVMFNVEMG
+3021 G
-3033 DMNLQGI
+3033 DVI
-3040 EDIEKFKKMFPQVF
+3040 
-3054 EQLLKDS
+3054 LKDVQRPDQFVNE
-3061 LVNNRNVARI
+3061 LKNVIKNNRSVKGVINETI
-3071 IKEHIKDNTLKN
+3071 DEHLIKGH
-3083 NNSLGKNR
+3083 NSLSVNKW
-3091 YRN
+3091 

>member
-1 MADIFKALIDAEL
+1 MDYEFKATIQAELQTDKFDSQMKSLLNREWKVDVILNNKDALKQINEIEKKLQTITKEDSQSAL
-14 NLEKVETQL
+14 NLE
-23 QGLNDTKVMLDVQLK
+23 LN
-38 NKNNKQF
+38 
-45 ASDIQK
+45 
-51 GLEKTKIDTSAV
+51 IDT
-63 TKSLADS
+63 
-70 FNISDK
+70 N
-76 GIKQKLTRQLDGI
+76 Q
-89 MKSLAD
+89 
-95 TWNGQKFDFSKADGV
+95 
-110 YTGIDDMAKT
+110 
-120 ITENAKIVKDAT
+120 
-132 GIYDEFYDYFKNKKI
+132 
-147 YVSDELKNALGND
+147 
-160 TYKELLKNN
+160 
-169 IGKITTDI
+169 ITTDI
-177 SKGMSIDSLWGEM
+177 RNAIKNAAAYLDDDINIRLNID
-190 SSLFPEHFSENIS
+190 
-203 NQADQLIHTFDLL
+203 
-216 KKAREDMAKTISFDE
+216 KDE
-231 MSPSQSFDVNAD
+231 MLTNFRTAIKSITNDGQAIDLDININKQTLQTEINNA
-243 AYEQVIT
+243 I
-250 SVQQLQKRLQENILS
+250 K
-265 ANSIEMGTE
+265 
-274 LQVTVDKEKLVAD
+274 D
-287 IKQAL
+287 ID
-292 QNISNAVDAVIDVK
+292 IPVK
-306 LNISQNELGY
+306 LNIDSSDIISDLRQAIDSLSNE
-316 IQSQLNGM
+316 
-324 SDKSKITNIN
+324 KIK
-334 LDIDKQRIQAEI
+334 LH
-346 NNALSGLDLPIN
+346 
-358 FNIDTS
+358 IDTGIKDD
-364 TLQADIKKAIQ
+364 TDISNVA
-375 DIDNIKVDVKVN
+375 KVDSSDVTQLQDAINKVN
-387 VDNAQEKTTVHNSA
+387 NT
-401 AGVSENE
+401 
-408 DLFQSI
+408 
-414 RNINSAGREGQSV
+414 GREGQSV

-470 DATTSLQMATGDSYN
+470 DATTSLQIATGDSYN
-485 AVRNLMDSYNE
+485 AVSNLMDSYNE

-554 NGFHKTTE
+554 KGFHKTTE

-607 GYEAAVGEASQESMS
+607 GYEAAIGEASQESMS

-630 ILTRMSSIKAGNLE
+630 ILTRMSSIKAGNFE

-674 EFRDFDEVLDEI
+674 EFRDFDDVLDEI
-686 AAKWG
+686 AAKWE

-742 EDAYLNSLEAKTNTL
+742 EEAYLNSLEAKTNTL

-769 SDSLYAN
+769 SDDLYAN
-776 VLDTSTAMVNLVEQT
+776 VLDTSTAMVNLVNET

-815 FIKNAAQEFSNFSS
+815 FIKNAAQEFSNFST
-829 ALNMIKTADSFDD
+829 ALNMIKAADSFDD
-842 GTFKNLLSLTEGL
+842 GAFNSLLSLTEGL
-855 SKSQTNLILSS
+855 SKSQTNLILNS

-880 QGVSQSEAQAAV
+880 QGVSQAEAQAAV

-942 AYQKHMDN
+942 AYQNHMDN

-961 INEHSSSLETQM
+961 INEHNSSLETQI

-980 DSISSGDLSD
+980 DSISSGNLSD

-1009 TYGKQAEGL
+1009 TYGKQAEGI

-1033 QLSDKETISW
+1033 QLSDTETTSW
-1043 LNENQEAA
+1043 LNENQEAV
-1051 DIATKKMEQ
+1051 DNATKEMER
-1060 ERTYNLGTY
+1060 ERTFNLGTFE
-1069 KADDSEV
+1069 ADGSEA
-1076 SKELEKIFDKYGI
+1076 SKEIEKLFDEYGI
-1089 DYSQSSTAGVYMPTL
+1089 EESQSGTAGVYESVL
-1104 KFIGDASEA
+1104 KFTGDASEA
-1113 QETIDSFM
+1113 QETIDNFM
-1121 SDVRGIVKEYGSNSL
+1121 SDVREIVKEYGSTSL

-1168 NMLNDSQKIDLSY
+1168 NMLNDGQKIDVSY
-1181 EGKDTTGTYSD
+1181 EGKDATGTYSD

-1228 VVTDLGDFPY
+1228 VVTDLGEFPY
-1238 AYLFEGMT
+1238 AYLFEGMA

-1283 DTVQKY
+1283 DTVQQY
-1289 AQELQKLNL
+1289 AKEVQKLNL
-1298 DDTDFKEIFNFGTE
+1298 DDTEFKEIFNFGTE

-1342 SLLDVLIQLGIVD
+1342 SLLDVLIQLGIVN

-1401 YNTEGLEDYQSAL
+1401 YNTEGLEDYKSAL
-1414 EYVNGSLQLNRDKVD
+1414 EYVNGSLQLNRDKVE
-1429 EITKAKAKEAIASNN
+1429 EITKAKAKEAIASND

-1462 QLKDSLSQMESTSQ
+1462 QLRDSLSQMESTSQ

-1486 NLESTNQTLIDQ
+1486 NLETTNQTLIDQ

-1522 QNASESGDMFDD
+1522 QNAPESGDMFDD
-1534 SKNMIQ
+1534 TKSMIQ
-1540 AIDDVNDDESVDYG
+1540 NIDNVNDPNSAEHNKVYNEDYI
-1554 KVGTQKYQAAVDFLV
+1554 TSVDFLV
-1569 PNTVDPQDQ
+1569 PNSIDKQDQ
-1578 TAVNQYIESLKKYFT
+1578 DAVNQYINSLKKYFT

-1621 GNNYEIAGEVTM
+1621 GNYYEVAGEVTM
-1633 KKFAKGMNMSLPML
+1633 KRFAKGMNMSLPML
-1647 QSIFG
+1647 QAVFG
-1652 ELQEYFGD
+1652 ELHEYFGD

-1686 QTLDAYKNMDI
+1686 QSLDAYKDMDI

-1757 MKANTAGLNSGINE
+1757 MKANTAGLDSDINE

-1800 AKVDRLT
+1800 AKVDKLT

-1830 IQQSL
+1830 IEQSL

-1866 ANTKGLPEKFN
+1866 ANTKDLPEKFN

-1882 VYYRDDQSQLT
+1882 VYYKDDRSQLN

-1913 PPSTGTGSVSGT
+1913 PPSTGTGSVTGT

-1998 NSRATAM
+1998 HSRATAM
-2005 AGGTAFANGN
+2005 AGGTAFAKGN
-2015 SFVTGGFTY
+2015 AFVTGGFTY
-2024 KGNSYKGSSSS
+2024 NGNSYKGSSSS

-2040 SSSTSSGSS
+2040 SSSSSSGSS
-2049 SKSKSSSKDKS
+2049 SKSKSSSKDKK
-2060 DDKKENKFQ
+2060 DEKKENKFQ
-2069 KKWEKFQNWVD
+2069 KKWEQFQNWVS
-2080 KFFDHIERRLERSSE
+2080 KFFDHIETRLERSSE

-2110 SAQQTAYN
+2110 SAQQTAYGN
-2118 SAINATTDSISLN
+2118 AISETQTSLSLN
-2131 ETASTK
+2131 ETASSK
-2137 YLKQARKI
+2137 YLKQAEKVGR
-2145 GKKAVKTAKNT
+2145 KAVKTAQNT
-2156 KKKSDDG
+2156 KKKSDDR
-2163 ITQSWVDDIIK
+2163 ITSEWVADIIT
-2174 KLQDGSLDIT
+2174 KLQDGSIDIT
-2184 KYKGKERDVIDDL
+2184 KYKGKERDVIDSL

-2204 EDAKSTIEELKNSFQ
+2204 TDAKNAISELTDSLQ
-2219 DLYTDMRNLA
+2219 DLYTEMRNLA
-2229 NTEAEEKVDKLNDE
+2229 NVEAEEKVDKLNDE

-2248 TQLDRLGT
+2248 TELDRLGT

-2275 DAYQS
+2275 DAYQT

-2295 VRNLGRSD
+2295 VRNLGD
-2303 FTNAVNSGQKIAIE
+2303 ATLINAVNAGQKIEIQDNWSNAWKSAI
-2317 DSYSTAWVKAISD
+2317 AD
-2330 YNASLEASTTA
+2330 YNASLDANTTA
-2341 TTNARKATAEY
+2341 TTNARKATADY

-2367 VSEFEAAQNRISQKS
+2367 VSEFEAAQNHISQRS

-2411 QENQASLQK
+2411 QENQRSLEE
-2420 ERDQLN
+2420 ERARLN
-2426 ANLNNALSTG
+2426 DDLNNKLKTG
-2436 QVTYGTDAYQNMVS
+2436 QVTYGTDAYDNMVS

-2460 ESKQS
+2460 ESKLS
-2465 AQEFK
+2465 AQEFE
-2470 NAIQEL
+2470 NSIQEL

-2501 LSRRDLVDEDVA
+2501 LSCRDLVDEDVA

-2543 IDKVRQELS
+2543 IDKVRQDLS

-2566 LEEAQQDIVSS
+2566 LEEAQQDVISS
-2577 TGDMKDAMI
+2577 AGDMKDAMI

-2591 ALEAQKTALQNI
+2591 ALEAQKTALQDI

-2650 ATIQQ
+2650 ARIQQ

-2683 DDLMDNYS
+2683 DDLMDSYS

-2727 DKLGIDVSDELTGIL
+2727 DKLGIDVSDELAGIL
-2742 GGNDILGSSGNAVE
+2742 EGNDIIGSSGEAVE

-2764 LNEIANAK
+2764 LTEIANAK
-2772 SSEEVDQIVTRL
+2772 STEEVDQIVTRL
-2784 TSEESNRKYF
+2784 TSEEANRKYF

-2803 AQKKKQELEAQ
+2803 AQKKKQELAEQ
-2814 QAYEQGQQSQ
+2814 QAAEQGKQDQ
-2824 ITQSG
+2824 ISQSG
-2829 GGSGGSSANQ
+2829 GGGSSNSAASQ
-2839 NNNEKL
+2839 NNAKQ

-2859 AKKDRKDLSDVN
+2859 AKQKRKDLSDVN
-2871 KKIYDMTNG
+2871 KKIYDMTGG
-2880 QTLSGNELEGLSK
+2880 QTLNGNELEGLSK

-2899 NNAKKEG
+2899 NNATKNG
-2906 NLFQKLKEIGL
+2906 NLYQKLNEIGL
-2917 FDGGWKIRENSI
+2917 FDDGWKIRNNSI
-2929 THVGTVIGNLDS
+2929 THVGTAIGDLDS
-2941 FAKGT
+2941 FAKGE
-2946 KRVPQDMIA
+2946 KNVSKDMLAITQEA
-2955 EIGEKGS
+2955 GFEFI
-2962 EIVYRSA
+2962 RTD
-2969 DGSILTPLGEGDM
+2969 DGMLTPLKKGDS
-2982 VFTHEMSKN
+2982 VFSHDQSENLWEMSKHDPAD
-2991 LWQMA
+2991 LF
-2996 LDKPI
+2996 
-3001 STYSGIPKISEE
+3001 SGARMVETMTPTPVSKSF
-3013 AVNNVYGG
+3013 VDVGG
-3021 ATYNVMFNVEMG
+3021 ITIG
-3033 DMNLQGI
+3033 DVI
-3040 EDIEKFKKMFPQVF
+3040 
-3054 EQLLKDS
+3054 LKDVQHPNQFVNE
-3061 LVNNRNVARI
+3061 LKNVIKNNRSVKGVINETI
-3071 IKEHIKDNTLKN
+3071 DEHLIKGH
-3083 NNSLGKNR
+3083 NSLSVNKW
-3091 YRN
+3091 

>member
-1 MADIFKALIDAEL
+1 MGTLIEGLNSGKSIDEFSDILKTLSDKQISSAIDFSNIRSNKRANAKDTAKDIISNVSKNTAEAASMAADTAATEL
-14 NLEKVETQL
+14 NTAA
-23 QGLNDTKVMLDVQLK
+23 NIK
-38 NKNNKQF
+38 NTVSKEAKAV
-45 ASDIQK
+45 ASD
-51 GLEKTKIDTSAV
+51 AV
-63 TKSLADS
+63 T
-70 FNISDK
+70 
-76 GIKQKLTRQLDGI
+76 
-89 MKSLAD
+89 
-95 TWNGQKFDFSKADGV
+95 
-110 YTGIDDMAKT
+110 
-120 ITENAKIVKDAT
+120 
-132 GIYDEFYDYFKNKKI
+132 
-147 YVSDELKNALGND
+147 
-160 TYKELLKNN
+160 
-169 IGKITTDI
+169 
-177 SKGMSIDSLWGEM
+177 
-190 SSLFPEHFSENIS
+190 
-203 NQADQLIHTFDLL
+203 
-216 KKAREDMAKTISFDE
+216 
-231 MSPSQSFDVNAD
+231 
-243 AYEQVIT
+243 
-250 SVQQLQKRLQENILS
+250 
-265 ANSIEMGTE
+265 
-274 LQVTVDKEKLVAD
+274 
-287 IKQAL
+287 
-292 QNISNAVDAVIDVK
+292 
-306 LNISQNELGY
+306 
-316 IQSQLNGM
+316 
-324 SDKSKITNIN
+324 
-334 LDIDKQRIQAEI
+334 
-346 NNALSGLDLPIN
+346 
-358 FNIDTS
+358 TS
-364 TLQADIKKAIQ
+364 TAKA
-375 DIDNIKVDVKVN
+375 
-387 VDNAQEKTTVHNSA
+387 A
-401 AGVSENE
+401 VSEGAATA
-408 DLFQSI
+408 S
-414 RNINSAGREGQSV
+414 
-427 FQSFGGTLREAF
+427 T
-439 QTFTLANML
+439 T
-448 QDALYKIVDVGRQ
+448 AL
-461 AVDTVKDIN
+461 
-470 DATTSLQMATGDSYN
+470 
-485 AVRNLMDSYNE
+485 
-496 MGQELGALTTEVS
+496 
-509 TGAEDWLR
+509 TGAEA
-517 QGKSISEASTLV
+517 G
-529 KDSMVLSKVANLSS
+529 
-543 SDATSYLTAMQ
+543 AT
-554 NGFHKTTE
+554 
-562 EVNGLV
+562 
-568 DSLTAIDLVSATDA
+568 
-582 GGLAEATSRV
+582 
-592 AATADLAG
+592 AAT
-600 VSFDKLL
+600 
-607 GYEAAVGEASQESMS
+607 
-622 VIGNSMKT
+622 T
-630 ILTRMSSIKAGNLE
+630 
-644 LIDED
+644 
-649 GTTQTLSDVELVLNN
+649 
-664 IGVQLRDSAN
+664 
-674 EFRDFDEVLDEI
+674 
-686 AAKWG
+686 
-691 NLSSVQQ
+691 
-698 SAVSQSIAGTYQA
+698 
-711 NRFRLLMENYD
+711 
-722 KATDYTQVAE
+722 
-732 NSAGTSQQKF
+732 
-742 EDAYLNSLEAKTNTL
+742 
-757 KASLEELATSTI
+757 
-769 SDSLYAN
+769 
-776 VLDTSTAMVNLVEQT
+776 
-791 GILKASLTG
+791 
-800 LAGAGGVFIFQQLAG
+800 
-815 FIKNAAQEFSNFSS
+815 
-829 ALNMIKTADSFDD
+829 
-842 GTFKNLLSLTEGL
+842 
-855 SKSQTNLILSS
+855 
-866 TALTDAQRVQILMA
+866 
-880 QGVSQSEAQAAV
+880 
-892 SAMGLSTAQTAATG
+892 GLSTAF
-906 ATVTLSNVMKGLWST
+906 KGL
-921 LLANPLVL
+921 LASLAPF
-929 VAAGITAVTAAFN
+929 AGIIAPIAALGVALTAFN
-942 AYQKHMDN
+942 AYQNHIDN

-961 INEHSSSLETQM
+961 INEHSSSLETQI

-980 DSISSGDLSD
+980 DSISSRDLSD
-990 EEEYNAKS
+990 EEEYSAKS

-1009 TYGKQAEGL
+1009 TYGKQAEGI

-1033 QLSDKETISW
+1033 QLSDTETTSW
-1043 LNENQEAA
+1043 LNENQEAV
-1051 DIATKKMEQ
+1051 DNATKEMER
-1060 ERTYNLGTY
+1060 ERTFNLGTFE
-1069 KADDSEV
+1069 ADGSEA
-1076 SKELEKIFDKYGI
+1076 SKEIEKLFDQYGI
-1089 DYSQSSTAGVYMPTL
+1089 EEGQSGTAGVYESVL
-1104 KFIGDASEA
+1104 KFTGDASEA
-1113 QETIDSFM
+1113 QETIDNFM
-1121 SDVRGIVKEYGSNSL
+1121 SDVRGIVKEYGSTSL

-1168 NMLNDSQKIDLSY
+1168 NMLNDGQKIDLSY
-1181 EGKDTTGTYSD
+1181 EGKDATGTYSD

-1246 DGLDKAAA
+1246 DGLDKASA

-1283 DTVQKY
+1283 DTIQQY
-1289 AQELQKLNL
+1289 AKEVQKLNL
-1298 DDTDFKEIFNFGTE
+1298 DDTEFKEIFNFGTE

-1342 SLLDVLIQLGIVD
+1342 SLLDVLVQLGIVN

-1373 STSVTSAIASVNEI
+1373 STSVTSVIASVNEI

-1401 YNTEGLEDYQSAL
+1401 YNAEGLEDYQSAL
-1414 EYVNGSLQLNRDKVD
+1414 EYVNGSLQLNRDKVE
-1429 EITKAKAKEAIASNN
+1429 EITKAKAKEAIASND

-1462 QLKDSLSQMESTSQ
+1462 QLRDSLSQMESTSQ

-1540 AIDDVNDDESVDYG
+1540 AIDDVNNDESEDYG

-1615 GFINQD
+1615 RFINQD
-1621 GNNYEIAGEVTM
+1621 GNSYEIAGEVTM

-1686 QTLDAYKNMDI
+1686 QFLDAYKNMDI
-1697 RIDVSDIEGT
+1697 HIDVSDIEGT

-1757 MKANTAGLNSGINE
+1757 MKANTAGLDSDINE

-1786 EERETLG
+1786 EELETLG

-1800 AKVDRLT
+1800 AKVDKLT

-1913 PPSTGTGSVSGT
+1913 PPSTGTGSVTGT

-1998 NSRATAM
+1998 HSRATAM
-2005 AGGTAFANGN
+2005 AGGTAFVNGN
-2015 SFVTGGFTY
+2015 AFVTGGFTY
-2024 KGNSYKGSSSS
+2024 KGNSYKGYSSS
-2035 DDDDK
+2035 DDDNNSSG
-2040 SSSTSSGSS
+2040 SSSSSSGSS
-2049 SKSKSSSKDKS
+2049 SKSKSSSKDKK
-2060 DDKKENKFQ
+2060 DEKKENKFQ
-2069 KKWEKFQNWVD
+2069 KKWEQFQNWVG

-2110 SAQQTAYN
+2110 SAQQTAYGN
-2118 SAINATTDSISLN
+2118 AISETQTSLSLN
-2131 ETASTK
+2131 ETASSK
-2137 YLKQARKI
+2137 YLKQAEKVGR
-2145 GKKAVKTAKNT
+2145 KAVKTAQNT
-2156 KKKSDDG
+2156 KKKSDDR
-2163 ITQSWVDDIIK
+2163 ITSEWVADIIT
-2174 KLQDGSLDIT
+2174 KLQDGSIDIT
-2184 KYKGKERDVIDDL
+2184 KYKGKERDVIDSL

-2204 EDAKSTIEELKNSFQ
+2204 TDAKNAISELTDSLQ
-2219 DLYTDMRNLA
+2219 DLYTEMRNLA
-2229 NTEAEEKVDKLNDE
+2229 NVEAEEKADKLNDE

-2248 TQLDRLGT
+2248 TELDRLGT

-2275 DAYQS
+2275 DAYQA

-2295 VRNLGRSD
+2295 VRNLGD
-2303 FTNAVNSGQKIAIE
+2303 AALTNAVNAGQKIEIQDKWSNAWKSAI
-2317 DSYSTAWVKAISD
+2317 AD
-2330 YNASLEASTTA
+2330 YNASLDANTTA

-2367 VSEFEAAQNRISQKS
+2367 VSEFEAAQSRISQRS

-2391 NEAQGYRNSANYYRQ
+2391 NEAQGYRNSSNYYQ
-2406 MITAE
+2406 AMIDAE
-2411 QENQASLQK
+2411 RENQRSLEE
-2420 ERDQLN
+2420 ERARLN
-2426 ANLNNALSTG
+2426 DDLNNKLKTG
-2436 QVTYGTDAYQNMVS
+2436 QVTYGTDAYDNMVS

-2460 ESKQS
+2460 ESKLS
-2465 AQEFK
+2465 AQEFE

-2501 LSRRDLVDEDVA
+2501 LSRRKLVDEDVA

-2543 IDKVRQELS
+2543 IDKVRQKLS
-2552 NDPYNETLIDHLQE
+2552 EDPYNETLIDHLQE
-2566 LEEAQQDIVSS
+2566 LEEAQQDVISS
-2577 TGDMKDAMI
+2577 AGDMKDAMI

-2591 ALEAQKTALQNI
+2591 ALEAQKTALQDI

-2683 DDLMDNYS
+2683 DDLMDSYS

-2727 DKLGIDVSDELTGIL
+2727 DKLGIDVSDELAGIL
-2742 GGNDILGSSGNAVE
+2742 EGNDIIGSSGEAVE

-2764 LNEIANAK
+2764 LTEIANAK
-2772 SSEEVDQIVTRL
+2772 STEEVDQIVTRL
-2784 TSEESNRKYF
+2784 TSEEANRKYF
-2794 GDQGAAYIA
+2794 GDQGSAYIA
-2803 AQKKKQELEAQ
+2803 AQKKKQELAAQ
-2814 QAYEQGQQSQ
+2814 QAAEQGKQDQ
-2824 ITQSG
+2824 ISQSG
-2829 GGSGGSSANQ
+2829 GGSGNSAAAQ
-2839 NNNEKL
+2839 NNAKQ

-2859 AKKDRKDLSDVN
+2859 AKQKRKDLSDVN
-2871 KKIYDMTNG
+2871 KKIYDMTGG
-2880 QTLSGNELEGLSK
+2880 QTLNGNELEGLSK

-2899 NNAKKEG
+2899 NNATKSG

-2917 FDGGWKIRENSI
+2917 FDGGWRIRSGSI

-2941 FAKGT
+2941 FAKGE
-2946 KRVPQDMIA
+2946 KNVSKDMLAITQEA
-2955 EIGEKGS
+2955 GFEFI
-2962 EIVYRSA
+2962 RTD
-2969 DGSILTPLGEGDM
+2969 DGMLTPLKKGDS
-2982 VFTHEMSKN
+2982 VFSHDQSENLWEMSKHDPAD
-2991 LWQMA
+2991 LFSGARMVETMTPT
-2996 LDKPI
+2996 PI
-3001 STYSGIPKISEE
+3001 SGDSNNIVTIS
-3013 AVNNVYGG
+3013 
-3021 ATYNVMFNVEMG
+3021 MG
-3033 DMNLQGI
+3033 DVI
-3040 EDIEKFKKMFPQVF
+3040 
-3054 EQLLKDS
+3054 LKDVQRPDQFVNE
-3061 LVNNRNVARI
+3061 LKNVIKNNRSVKGVINETI
-3071 IKEHIKDNTLKN
+3071 DEHLIKGH
-3083 NNSLGKNR
+3083 NSLSVNR
-3091 YRN
+3091 W

>member
-1 MADIFKALIDAEL
+1 MDYEFKATIQAELQTDKFDSQMKSLLNREWKVDVTLNDKDALKQINEIKKKLQTISKEDSQSAL
-14 NLEKVETQL
+14 NLE
-23 QGLNDTKVMLDVQLK
+23 LN
-38 NKNNKQF
+38 
-45 ASDIQK
+45 
-51 GLEKTKIDTSAV
+51 IDT
-63 TKSLADS
+63 
-70 FNISDK
+70 N
-76 GIKQKLTRQLDGI
+76 Q
-89 MKSLAD
+89 
-95 TWNGQKFDFSKADGV
+95 
-110 YTGIDDMAKT
+110 
-120 ITENAKIVKDAT
+120 
-132 GIYDEFYDYFKNKKI
+132 
-147 YVSDELKNALGND
+147 
-160 TYKELLKNN
+160 
-169 IGKITTDI
+169 ITTDI
-177 SKGMSIDSLWGEM
+177 RNAVKNAAAYLDDDI
-190 SSLFPEHFSENIS
+190 NI
-203 NQADQLIHTFDLL
+203 
-216 KKAREDMAKTISFDE
+216 
-231 MSPSQSFDVNAD
+231 
-243 AYEQVIT
+243 
-250 SVQQLQKRLQENILS
+250 RLNI
-265 ANSIEMGTE
+265 
-274 LQVTVDKEKLVAD
+274 DKEEMLTNLRTAIKSITNDGQAIDLGININKQTLQTEINSAIKD
-287 IKQAL
+287 ID
-292 QNISNAVDAVIDVK
+292 IPVK
-306 LNISQNELGY
+306 LNIDSSDIISNLRQAIDSLSNE
-316 IQSQLNGM
+316 
-324 SDKSKITNIN
+324 KI
-334 LDIDKQRIQAEI
+334 KVH
-346 NNALSGLDLPIN
+346 
-358 FNIDTS
+358 IDT
-364 TLQADIKKAIQ
+364 DIKNDT
-375 DIDNIKVDVKVN
+375 DISNIGKVDSSNVTQLQDAINKV
-387 VDNAQEKTTVHNSA
+387 
-401 AGVSENE
+401 
-408 DLFQSI
+408 
-414 RNINSAGREGQSV
+414 NSAGREGQSV

-470 DATTSLQMATGDSYN
+470 DATTSLQIATGDSYN

-529 KDSMVLSKVANLSS
+529 KDSMVLSKVADLSS

-607 GYEAAVGEASQESMS
+607 GYEAAIGEASQESMS

-630 ILTRMSSIKAGNLE
+630 ILTRMSSIKAGNFE

-674 EFRDFDEVLDEI
+674 EFRDFDDVLDEI

-722 KATDYTQVAE
+722 KATNYTQIAE

-742 EDAYLNSLEAKTNTL
+742 EEAYLNSLEAKTNTL

-769 SDSLYAN
+769 SDDLYAN
-776 VLDTSTAMVNLVEQT
+776 VLDTSTAMVNLVNET

-815 FIKNAAQEFSNFSS
+815 FIKNAAQEFSNFST
-829 ALNMIKTADSFDD
+829 ALNMIKAADSFDD
-842 GTFKNLLSLTEGL
+842 GAFKSLLNLTEGL

-892 SAMGLSTAQTAATG
+892 SAMSLSTAQTAATG
-906 ATVTLSNVMKGLWST
+906 ATVTLSNVMKGLWAT

-942 AYQKHMDN
+942 AYQNHMDN

-961 INEHSSSLETQM
+961 INEHSSSLETQI

-1104 KFIGDASEA
+1104 KFTGDASEA
-1113 QETIDSFM
+1113 QETIDNFM
-1121 SDVRGIVKEYGSNSL
+1121 SDVRGIVKEYGSTSL

-1168 NMLNDSQKIDLSY
+1168 NMLNDGQKIDLSY
-1181 EGKDTTGTYSD
+1181 EGKDATGTYSD

-1246 DGLDKAAA
+1246 DGLDKASA

-1262 LKGEGTDKLSE
+1262 LKGDGTDKLSE

-1283 DTVQKY
+1283 DTVQQY

-1298 DDTDFKEIFNFGTE
+1298 DDTEFKEIFNFGTE

-1342 SLLDVLIQLGIVD
+1342 SLLDVLIQLGIVN

-1401 YNTEGLEDYQSAL
+1401 YNAEGLEDYKSTL
-1414 EYVNGSLQLNRDKVD
+1414 EYVNGSLQLNRDKVE
-1429 EITKAKAKEAIASNN
+1429 EITKAKAKEAIASND

-1462 QLKDSLSQMESTSQ
+1462 QLRDSLSQMESTSQ

-1498 CNQYDLLTAS
+1498 CNQYDLLSAS

-1540 AIDDVNDDESVDYG
+1540 AIDDVNNDESEDYG

-1569 PNTVDPQDQ
+1569 PNSVDPQDQ
-1578 TAVNQYIESLKKYFT
+1578 DAVNQYIESLKKYFT

-1621 GNNYEIAGEVTM
+1621 GNSYEIAGEVTM

-1647 QSIFG
+1647 QAVFG
-1652 ELQEYFGD
+1652 ELEEYFGD

-1686 QTLDAYKNMDI
+1686 QALDAYKDMDI

-1757 MKANTAGLNSGINE
+1757 MKANTAGLDSDINE

-1786 EERETLG
+1786 EEREALG

-1800 AKVDRLT
+1800 AKVDKLT

-1830 IQQSL
+1830 IEQSL

-1866 ANTKGLPEKFN
+1866 ANTKDLPEKFN

-1913 PPSTGTGSVSGT
+1913 PPSTGTGSVTGT

-1966 YGDNGAEFANIPRN
+1966 YGDNGAEFADIPRN

-1998 NSRATAM
+1998 HSRATAM
-2005 AGGTAFANGN
+2005 AGGTAFAKGN
-2015 SFVTGGFTY
+2015 AFVTGGFTY

-2035 DDDDK
+2035 DDDDDK

-2049 SKSKSSSKDKS
+2049 SKSKSSSKDKK

-2110 SAQQTAYN
+2110 SAQQTAYGN
-2118 SAINATTDSISLN
+2118 AISETQTSLSLN
-2131 ETASTK
+2131 ETASSR
-2137 YLKQARKI
+2137 YLKQARKV
-2145 GKKAVKTAKNT
+2145 GRRAVKTAQNT
-2156 KKKSDDG
+2156 KKKSDDR
-2163 ITQSWVDDIIK
+2163 ITSEWVADIIT

-2184 KYKGKERDVIDDL
+2184 KYKGKERDVIDSL

-2204 EDAKSTIEELKNSFQ
+2204 IDAKNAISELTDNLQ
-2219 DLYTDMRNLA
+2219 DLYTEMRNLA

-2256 AAEQNNNILRQ
+2256 VAEQNNNILRQ

-2275 DAYQS
+2275 DAYQT

-2295 VRNLGRSD
+2295 VRNLGETSL
-2303 FTNAVNSGQKIAIE
+2303 TNAVNAGRQIE
-2317 DSYSTAWVKAISD
+2317 IQDKWSNAWKSAVAD

-2341 TTNARKATAEY
+2341 TTNAKKATAEY

-2406 MITAE
+2406 MVTAE

-2436 QVTYGTDAYQNMVS
+2436 QVTYGTDAYDNMVS

-2465 AQEFK
+2465 AQEFE

-2513 GLTAEGNAAMALYAS
+2513 GLTSEGNAAMALYAS

-2577 TGDMKDAMI
+2577 AGDMKDAMI

-2591 ALEAQKTALQNI
+2591 ALEAQKTALQDI

-2704 FDKLIEVV
+2704 FDKLIDVV

-2794 GDQGAAYIA
+2794 GDQGAAYLA

-2829 GGSGGSSANQ
+2829 SGSGSSEAQ
-2839 NNNEKL
+2839 NNAKL

-2941 FAKGT
+2941 FAKGA
-2946 KRVPQDMIA
+2946 KSIPKDMLAITQEA
-2955 EIGEKGS
+2955 GFEFI
-2962 EIVYRSA
+2962 RTD
-2969 DGSILTPLGEGDM
+2969 DGMLTPLKKGDS
-2982 VFTHEMSKN
+2982 VFSHDQSENLWEMSKHDPSD
-2991 LWQMA
+2991 LFSGA
-2996 LDKPI
+2996 RTISSPTPI
-3001 STYSGIPKISEE
+3001 SGEN
-3013 AVNNVYGG
+3013 NNVIM
-3021 ATYNVMFNVEMG
+3021 VDVG
-3033 DMNLQGI
+3033 DIVVNGVQDANSFANEVTHI
-3040 EDIEKFKKMFPQVF
+3040 
-3054 EQLLKDS
+3054 LKNS
-3061 LVNNRNVARI
+3061 IKNNRNVQNLLN
-3071 IKEHIKDNTLKN
+3071 ENTKN
-3083 NNSLGKNR
+3083 MLDSKHNSLSVNR
-3091 YRN
+3091 W